1 MTRKILSPLLA
12 LLLAVPS
19 AQAVPAY
26 PKPIKYTQPDGTVV
40 TIVLKGDEHHNWA
53 ETPDGYTLLRD
64 SENFWAFATQDAQGN
79 VFVSSL
85 RYNGKTPAPANTPK
99 KLSPTASS
107 ISTKATVRKAKTKLQ
122 VGNTFPTTGKRK
134 LLLLLVNYADT
145 NPTYSQA
152 DFEKM
157 MNGEA
162 YNGIGSFRDYYLQQS
177 YGQLDIETTV
187 TPWVSLY
194 SAKSVYGSDGAV
206 EIIAEAL
213 QKISSSIDLTQFD
226 NDGDGV
232 LDGLA
237 VIHQGKGQEM
247 TASSDDIWSH
257 SSTISGL
264 SVGGVQVNR
273 YTIEP
278 EMLATGEMSNIGV
291 ICHEFGH
298 NLGAPDF
305 YDTDYGVNNEYPGTG
320 VWDLLGSGAWNG
332 YYGDRPAGINM
343 WQKIIFNWVTPQLLT
358 ENTVIAD
365 MPDANEQPVAYK
377 VPTTA
382 EGDYFILENRQ
393 ASAPFDTPLP
403 GSGLL
408 IYHANESLISQTVEE
423 NTLNAAYPQ
432 AMYTICAGNQDDPSA
447 DVSSYG
453 TVNTNAAPFPG
464 SKNVTAFGDETLPSG
479 KSFNGRQSY
488 FSINNI
494 KEEGGKISFNFE
506 KNTPPP
512 APENLKAESQK
523 GKVALTW
530 TIEEGASPLHYSV
543 YLNDTLVTIT
553 TATEYECADPQRGKL
568 LTYSVDATYANGLT
582 SPTSETSIRVPDNK
596 VTAITASTEGTQV
609 SLRLT
614 TSNKLTRMDGVNF
627 ENYTTVSL
635 RADSAC
641 FAHRFTATDMLTY
654 KGSKITHVAFIPTL
668 APSEA
673 SYTVQ
678 VWESD
683 KTGEAFKLLSQ
694 KEVSE
699 FGTLTLREV
708 ALDKQVTIIAGREY
722 RVAVLCKA
730 KSKQISFVTDLG
742 PVYDE
747 LGNVLITDDGI
758 STCDDALGNFFIY
771 ATLSP
776 ANPSKATALP
786 DAPEV
791 SDALSDLCFPIGYR
805 IYRDGIECGTTGN
818 SLFVDENVP
827 EGTHTY
833 SVASIYRSDNESESL
848 STNVTIGTSDIAST
862 QTAPSLLLPVDGG
875 LLVTATVSNLRITDT
890 GGRTLM
896 QLSKATPRLI
906 KLPAGTYVVTAS
918 GCESTKFVV
927 W

>member
-1 MTRKILSPLLA
+1 MTRRFIFPLLS
-12 LLLAVPS
+12 LLLCIPS

-26 PKPIKYTQPDGTVV
+26 PKPVKCTQPDGTIV
-40 TIVLKGDEHHNWA
+40 TLILKGDECCHWA

-64 SENFWAFATQDAQGN
+64 SENYWAYAMQDKNGN
-79 VFVSSL
+79 VTISPT
-85 RYNGKTPAPANTPK
+85 RYDGKTAAPASTPK
-99 KLSPTASS
+99 KLAPPASTVTEETAL
-107 ISTKATVRKAKTKLQ
+107 KKAKAKLQ
-122 VGNTFPTTGKRK
+122 AGATFPTTGKRK
-134 LLLLLVNYADT
+134 LLLLLVNYANT
-145 NPTYSQA
+145 TPTYSQD

-157 MNGEA
+157 MNGES
-162 YNGIGSFRDYYLQQS
+162 YNGIGSFRDYYLRQS
-177 YGQLDIETTV
+177 YGQLKIETTV

-194 SAKSVYGSDGAV
+194 SAKSVYGSEGAV

-213 QKISSSIDLTQFD
+213 QKISPAIDLTQFD

-278 EMLATGEMSNIGV
+278 EMLATGEMSTIGV

-305 YDTDYGVNNEYPGTG
+305 YDTDYAKNNEYPGTG

-343 WQKIIFNWVTPQLLT
+343 WQKIIFNWVTPQVLS
-358 ENTVIAD
+358 ENAAISA
-365 MPDANEQPVAYK
+365 MPDANKQPVAYK
-377 VPTTA
+377 IPTTV

-393 ASAPFDTPLP
+393 ATAPFDTALP

-432 AMYTICAGNQDDPSA
+432 AMYTICAGSQDDPSYE
-447 DVSSYG
+447 VSSYG
-453 TVNTNAAPFPG
+453 TVNTAAAPFPG
-464 SKNVTAFGDETLPSG
+464 SKNVTAFSDETLPSG
-479 KSFNGRQSY
+479 KSLNGRRAY

-494 KEEGGKISFNFE
+494 KENGGEISFDFE
-506 KNTPPP
+506 KTTPPP
-512 APENLKAESQK
+512 APVNLKAEAQK
-523 GKVALTW
+523 GKVTLTW
-530 TIEEGASPLHYSV
+530 DMQETARPLHYSV
-543 YLNDTLVTIT
+543 YLNDTLVTTT
-553 TATEYECADPQRGKL
+553 TAKVYECDNPQRGKL
-568 LTYSVDATYANGLT
+568 LTYTVDATYADGLT
-582 SPTSETSIRVPDNK
+582 SPASETSIRVPDNK
-596 VTAITASTEGTQV
+596 VTAIEATAEGGTV

-614 TSNKLTRMDGVNF
+614 TGNKLSRMDGINF
-627 ENYTTVSL
+627 ENYMTVSL

-668 APSEA
+668 SPSEA
-673 SYTVQ
+673 TYTVQ

-683 KTGEAFKLLSQ
+683 KSGETFKLLSE
-694 KEVSE
+694 KEVGE

-722 RVAVLCKA
+722 RIGVLCKA
-730 KSKQISFVTDLG
+730 KSKEISFITDTG
-742 PVYDE
+742 PVYEE
-747 LGNVLITDDGI
+747 LGNALLTEDGI
-758 STCDDALGNFFIY
+758 SSCEDALGNFFLY
-771 ATLSP
+771 AILSP
-776 ANPSKATALP
+776 ARPNKATPLP

-791 SDALSDLCFPIGYR
+791 SDALADLSFPIGYR
-805 IYRDGIECGTTGN
+805 IYRDGIETGTTGN
-818 SLFVDENVP
+818 SLFVDENVSD
-827 EGTHTY
+827 GAHTY
-833 SVASIYRSDNESESL
+833 MVSSVYRSGNESESL
-848 STNVTIGTSDIAST
+848 ATTVSTSTSAITNVQKSEPLC
-862 QTAPSLLLPVDGG
+862 QPVEGG
-875 LLVTATVSNLRITDT
+875 VQITKTVSNLRITDT
-890 GGRTLM
+890 AGRAIL
-896 QLSKATPRLI
+896 LLRRATPRHI
-906 KLPAGTYVVTAS
+906 ALPPGAYVATAS
-918 GCESTKFVV
+918 GHAPITFVV
-927 W
+927 L